1 MGVLRCVYKLPARG
15 AAEVRFGRHKASVSP
30 LKTRSE
36 PDREEE
42 PEVRSFSAVS
52 ETEQGLAKRRVRN
65 RLVGALFSV
74 FLGWGVYQWVVNSW
88 KQEGVCWEG
97 CH

>member
-1 MGVLRCVYKLPARG
+1 MKV
-15 AAEVRFGRHKASVSP
+15 GRHKALVSP
-30 LKTRSE
+30 LRIRRE

-52 ETEQGLAKRRVRN
+52 EKEQGLAERRVRN
-65 RLVGALFSV
+65 RLVGATFSV
-74 FLGWGVYQWVVNSW
+74 LLGWGVYQWVVNSW
-88 KQEGVCWEG
+88 KQEGVCGEG